1 MIGVLSSNPSGFLIH
16 GRGNLTGIPSRRLTV
31 FQDLSIPRWA
41 QQIQLDSDWN
51 ALNIIEP
58 LQLFW
63 MVKVLVAIKLTIVNS
78 SFKRHYPSFGSNKKS
93 SSKFLPQSA
102 LTAHGAKGVAVYP
115 QQFWKQR
122 DTIVTTSIPDACKTA
137 KPKTLPLRHRATLR
151 HWGPKQSG
159 HLYVTDS

>member
-1 MIGVLSSNPSGFLIH
+1 MIGVLSSNPSRFLIH

-51 ALNIIEP
+51 CIEHHWTFAVVLDGEGLGRDQAYNCEFIFQEALSE
-58 LQLFW
+58 LWQQQ
-63 MVKVLVAIKLTIVNS
+63 
-78 SFKRHYPSFGSNKKS
+78 KS
-93 SSKFLPQSA
+93 SCKFLPQSA

-115 QQFWKQR
+115 QQFWKQC

-159 HLYVTDS
+159 HLYVTDR